1 MPAAHP
7 QSLITNRQSRL
18 SCALALLLAVAG
30 TSGTTVG
37 AESEPEGT
45 FSIIARDSAP
55 GELGM
60 AVHSKAHAVGS
71 RTISAKG
78 GVAVIAHQATS
89 NPMYGQV
96 GLELLQRGMTPQ
108 QALDYMVRADEGRD
122 NRQVS
127 ILDMQGRSASWTGSR
142 PQDWKGHR
150 CTPDYCVQGNILAGP
165 QVLDGMARNF
175 EAAAGQP
182 LAERLLAALDGGQ
195 AAGGDRRGMQSA
207 ALTIVKPLAGAAG
220 FSDRIMEFRVDDH
233 RSPIVELRRVLNV
246 FRGNQ
251 LIAEA
256 NRHLQGNRQD
266 EALRTAIAA
275 RDLAP
280 DSDNA
285 WVGLANVYLKLGQKS
300 ESLAA
305 LRRAIELNPAH
316 RSELPKNANFES
328 IRSDPEFRKM
338 TD

>member
-1 MPAAHP
+1 MMTAGSAPVA
-7 QSLITNRQSRL
+7 
-18 SCALALLLAVAG
+18 AG
-30 TSGTTVG
+30 TEEV
-37 AESEPEGT
+37 EGT
-45 FSIIARDSAP
+45 FSIIARDPAS

-60 AVHSKAHAVGS
+60 AVHSKAYAVGS

-96 GLELLQRGMTPQ
+96 GLELLQGGMTPQ

-122 NRQVS
+122 SRQVS

-142 PQDWKGHR
+142 PRDWKGHR

-182 LAERLLAALDGGQ
+182 LAERLLSALDGGQ
-195 AAGGDRRGMQSA
+195 AEGGDRRGMQSA
-207 ALTIVKPLAGAAG
+207 ALMVVKPLAGAAG
-220 FSDRIMEFRVDDH
+220 FSDRVIDARVDDH
-233 RSPIVELRRVLNV
+233 RAPIVELRRVFNV
-246 FRGNQ
+246 FRAGQ
-251 LIAEA
+251 KMADA
-256 NRHLQGNRQD
+256 NRQLQGNQQD

-275 RDLAP
+275 RELAP
-280 DSDNA
+280 ESDSV
-285 WVGLANVYLKLGQKS
+285 WVGLASIYLKLGRKA

-305 LRRAIELNPAH
+305 LRRAVESNPANK
-316 RSELPKNANFES
+316 SELPKNANFES
-328 IRSDPEFRKM
+328 VRADPEFRKI

>member
-1 MPAAHP
+1 MAAA
-7 QSLITNRQSRL
+7 S
-18 SCALALLLAVAG
+18 AVAA
-30 TSGTTVG
+30 G
-37 AESEPEGT
+37 ADEGEGT
-45 FSIIARDSAP
+45 FSIIARDPAS

-122 NRQVS
+122 SRQVS

-165 QVLDGMARNF
+165 QVLEGMARGF

-182 LAERLLAALDGGQ
+182 LAERLLLALDGGQ
-195 AAGGDRRGMQSA
+195 AEGGDRRGMQSA
-207 ALTIVKPLAGAAG
+207 ALMIVKPLAGAAG
-220 FSDRIMEFRVDDH
+220 FSDRIIDARVDDH
-233 RSPIVELRRVLNV
+233 RSPIVELRRVFNV
-246 FRGNQ
+246 FRANQ
-251 LIAEA
+251 MIADA
-256 NRHLQGNRQD
+256 NRQLQGNRQE
-266 EALRTAIAA
+266 EAVRTAIAA
-275 RDLAP
+275 SELAP
-280 DSDNA
+280 GSDNA
-285 WVGLANVYLKLGQKS
+285 WVGLANIYLKAGRKP

-316 RSELPKNANFES
+316 RTELPKNANFES
-328 IRSDPEFRKM
+328 FRPDPEFQKI
-338 TD
+338 TE

>member
-1 MPAAHP
+1 M
-7 QSLITNRQSRL
+7 
-18 SCALALLLAVAG
+18 ALAMLVTVSAG
-30 TSGTTVG
+30 GR
-37 AESEPEGT
+37 AEEEGEGT
-45 FSIIARDSAP
+45 FSIIARDPAA

-78 GVAVIAHQATS
+78 GLAVIAHQATS

-122 NRQVS
+122 TRQVS
-127 ILDMQGRSASWTGSR
+127 ILDMEVRSAAWTGSR

-165 QVLDGMARNF
+165 QVLDGMARAF
-175 EAAAGQP
+175 EAAAAQP

-207 ALTIVKPLAGAAG
+207 ALVIVKPLAGAAG
-220 FSDRIMEFRVDDH
+220 FSDRVVDVRVDDH
-233 RSPIVELRRVLNV
+233 RSPIVELRRVFNV
-246 FRGNQ
+246 FRAG
-251 LIAEA
+251 LMIADA
-256 NRHLQGNRQD
+256 NRHLQGGRQED
-266 EALRTAIAA
+266 ALRTAAAA

-285 WVGLANVYLKLGQKS
+285 WAGLASVYLRLGRKP

-305 LRRAIELNPAH
+305 LRRVIELNPAQ
-316 RSELPKNANFES
+316 RSELPKNATFES
-328 IRSDPEFRKM
+328 LRQDPEFRKM
-338 TD
+338 TE